1 MKYEKKIIP
10 SNESFLLVFEP
21 TSFLILRYFSIK
33 SIILSSP
40 HFTQKGVYQ
49 KSRDSQNPTTITISL
64 AIKINLN
71 PLIAIQETF
80 AQTSFVLEFHLVF

>member
-1 MKYEKKIIP
+1 MEYEKKIIP
-10 SNESFLLVFEP
+10 SNESFLLGFEP
-21 TSFLILRYFSIK
+21 TSFLILSYFSIK
-33 SIILSSP
+33 SITLSSP
-40 HFTQKGVYQ
+40 YFTQKGVHQ
-49 KSRDSQNPTTITISL
+49 KSRNSQNPTTITISL